1 MMKKNLKIFLSLM
14 VFGIFAV
21 STSLAQNFPAA
32 TSNSDNGVVLTQ
44 DSPLV
49 EKYEI
54 DFSTF
59 NWTPQIA
66 DQAAKYLDKKSNL
79 ISIEV
84 DFPNSK
90 LILTLDINNSQTSD
104 WGLQA
109 WNNHLSTVR

>member
-1 MMKKNLKIFLSLM
+1 MMKKRLKTLLSIL
-14 VFGIFAV
+14 VFGVFMV

-32 TSNSDNGVVLTQ
+32 TSTSDSGIILTQ
-44 DSPLV
+44 NSPLV

-59 NWTPQIA
+59 NWTSENA
-66 DQAAKYLDKKSNL
+66 DQAAKYLDKKSDL
-79 ISIEV
+79 VSVEV
-84 DFPNSK
+84 DFPNAK
-90 LILTLDINNSQTSD
+90 LIVTLDLNNPQANG

>member
-14 VFGIFAV
+14 IFGLLAV
-21 STSLAQNFPAA
+21 STSLAQNFPVA
-32 TSNSDNGVVLTQ
+32 TSTSDNGVTLTQ
-44 DSPLV
+44 NSPLV

-59 NWTPQIA
+59 NWTAEIA

-79 ISIEV
+79 ITLEV

-90 LILTLDINNSQTSD
+90 LILTLDINNSQTSG

>member
-1 MMKKNLKIFLSLM
+1 MKKKLRILLSLL
-14 VFGIFAV
+14 VFGLFV
-21 STSLAQNFPAA
+21 VGTSLAQNFPAA
-32 TSNSDNGVVLTQ
+32 TSTSDNGVILTQ

-66 DQAAKYLDKKSNL
+66 EQAAKFLDNKSNL
-79 ISIEV
+79 ITVTV
-84 DFPNSK
+84 DYPHSK
-90 LILTLDINNSQTSD
+90 LILKLDLNNPQTSG